1 MRVSLNQAPNANDL
15 AQGQARAAATLLG
28 GGLRESARN
37 VDLGE
42 PVPFNQSQLLYG
54 GAVNANIGG
63 ADTMTKGNFE
73 RFADFG

>member
-1 MRVSLNQAPNANDL
+1 MRANPNLPPNANDL
-15 AQGQARAAATLLG
+15 AYGQARAAATLLG

-63 ADTMTKGNFE
+63 ADTMAKGNFE
-73 RFADFG
+73 RYVDFG